1 MQMGRAMLREL
12 GMKMGRVMGMEME
25 MEMEMVSG
33 SCRVRHVAQA

>member
-1 MQMGRAMLREL
+1 MGRAMLREL

>member
-1 MQMGRAMLREL
+1 MGRAMLREL
-12 GMKMGRVMGMEME
+12 GMKMGRVMEMEME